1 MAWGSE
7 PTRELPFVGKID
19 LAEAYAAVRRRGD
32 ALRRRRIV
40 SSIVAG
46 VVLAGVFT
54 IIGVYYLTDIPLPDS
69 LSLPQTTTVYYSDG
83 LTVMARLGTQNRID
97 VDLATL
103 PAYVP
108 DAIIAAED
116 PGFYRDNGTTISRQY
131 VRVAA
136 GLDVDTLSGQAREL
150 VLASKLEDEYTKNQI
165 LGFYLNTVYFGR
177 GAYGIGAAAQAY
189 FGRSAPE
196 LTPAQAVVLAGL
208 IASPGDGRYDPTVDS
223 VGAKDRFATVARAM
237 VAAGTMGGAEADAL
251 TIPNV
256 LTYNPDTFESGLD
269 APTGLVVQHV
279 LAELRA
285 TPALRGTPPG
295 TIENG
300 GYSIITTLDAKA
312 QKLLEQTADETMPT
326 SLMYGEPNNL
336 QAAAVVVQPG
346 TGSVR
351 AYYGGDQ
358 GTGVDYAGWYVDAH
372 GQTVGYGAHPP
383 GHTMDVYTMAAA
395 LSAGISVKS
404 TWDSPTVADFAGRE
418 VHDYLRAPCQPRCTL
433 ADAATGSLNIPMYAV
448 GEKITPAK
456 VIDAARAAGVQS
468 MWIPDSPTT
477 ARQRYDLLAHTG
489 TQVTPEPFGPD
500 VALGEY
506 PVTVEDQANAMA
518 TLADGGQRATAHFV
532 ASVRKSGRTVYT
544 EPTKPAQRAL
554 SESAVADLTWV
565 LSQDAAGRLDGGR
578 PSAAKVGFWSLR
590 DSPVETAHAWTVG
603 FTGNLA
609 MAVWV
614 GNVETELPLHDS
626 NGSIVT
632 GSGLPAQI
640 YRTFMNAAAS
650 QLNLPVVSFPAPTFG
665 GDTAAGNAAP
675 ANASHPG

>member
-32 ALRRRRIV
+32 ALRRRRII
-40 SSIVAG
+40 SSILAG

-54 IIGVYYLTDIPLPDS
+54 IVGVYYLTDIPLPDA

-83 LTVMARLGTQNRID
+83 VTVMARLGTENRID

-103 PAYVP
+103 PAFVP
-108 DAIIAAED
+108 NAVVAAED
-116 PGFYRDNGTTISRQY
+116 PGFSSDSGTTISRQY

-136 GLDVDTLSGQAREL
+136 GLNVDTLSGQAREL

-189 FGRSAPE
+189 FGRTAQD
-196 LTPAQAVVLAGL
+196 LTPAEAIVLAGL
-208 IASPGDGRYDPTVDS
+208 LASPGDGRYDPTVDS

-237 VAAGTMGGAEADAL
+237 VTAGTLDAADADAL
-251 TIPNV
+251 TIPKV
-256 LTYNPDTFESGLD
+256 QKYDPGAFESGLD

-279 LAELRA
+279 LAELQA
-285 TPALRGTPPG
+285 TAAIRDKPAGY
-295 TIENG
+295 IENG
-300 GYSIITTLDAKA
+300 GYSIVTTLDAKA
-312 QKLLEQTADETMPT
+312 QKLLEQTAGETVPT
-326 SLMYGEPNNL
+326 SVMYGQPNNL
-336 QAAAVVVQPG
+336 QAAAVVVEPG
-346 TGSVR
+346 TGRVR

-358 GTGVDYAGWYVDAH
+358 GTGADYAGWYVDAN

-383 GHTMDVYTMAAA
+383 GTTMDVYTMAAA

-404 TWDSPTVADFAGRE
+404 TWDSPSVAEFAGRE
-418 VHDYLRAPCQPRCTL
+418 VHDYGSAPCQPRCTL
-433 ADAATGSLNIPMYAV
+433 ADAANSSLNIPMYAV
-448 GEKITPAK
+448 GEKVSPAK
-456 VIDAARAAGVQS
+456 VIDAARGVGIQS
-468 MWIPDSPTT
+468 MWIPDSPSTT
-477 ARQRYDLLAHTG
+477 RQRYDLVARTG
-489 TQVTPEPFGPD
+489 TQLAPKPFGPD

-518 TLADGGQRATAHFV
+518 TLADDGQRATAHFV
-532 ASVRKSGRTVYT
+532 VSVRRNGRSVYT
-544 EPTKPAQRAL
+544 EATKPPVRAL
-554 SESAVADLTWV
+554 SSSAVADVTWV
-565 LSQDAAGRLDGGR
+565 MSQEPAGRLDGGR
-578 PSAAKVGFWSLR
+578 PSATKVGTWGLR

-603 FTGNLA
+603 FTANLA

-614 GNVETELPLHDS
+614 GNVEIELPLHDS
-626 NGSIVT
+626 NGLVVT

-640 YRTFMNAAAS
+640 YRTFMNVAAA
-650 QLNLPVVSFPAPTFG
+650 QLNLPVLTFPAPRFG
-665 GDTAAGNAAP
+665 GDPAAGDAG
-675 ANASHPG
+675 ASHPG